1 MASERA
7 STLEAHL
14 AEMDRMLR
22 DVQAELAPDRDPRPA
37 LVPDRD
43 PRPAPVP
50 DGDPG
55 PALVPEAPEAA
66 IPDPPVPAPPPP
78 PIPEPPPPPPVPGP
92 PPPPPAE
99 PPVPA
104 EPPPPPPI
112 PEPALDASVQIR
124 ALIELSERLI
134 ASMRELLDGYER
146 VLTLPHRRRPEPSH
160 VSMSAGPFP
169 SIEALHDFEAAL
181 ARVRGVRDVVVRGY
195 EGTDRAIIDVRLA

>member
-37 LVPDRD
+37 LVPDR
-43 PRPAPVP
+43 
-50 DGDPG
+50 DPG

-112 PEPALDASVQIR
+112 PEPALDAGVQIR

-146 VLTLPHRRRPEPSH
+146 VLTLPHRRRPEPTH

-169 SIEALHDFEAAL
+169 SMEALHDFEAAL
-181 ARVRGVRDVVVRGY
+181 SRVRGVRDVVVRGY

>member
-1 MASERA
+1 VASERA

-22 DVQAELAPDRDPRPA
+22 DVQAELAPDRDP
-37 LVPDRD
+37 
-43 PRPAPVP
+43 
-50 DGDPG
+50 G
-55 PALVPEAPEAA
+55 PALVPEASEAA
-66 IPDPPVPAPPPP
+66 IPDPPVPSPP

-134 ASMRELLDGYER
+134 ASMRELLDGYAR